1 MKAPG
6 YLSVFLSVQI
16 KALTMAATGNAA
28 RAMPT
33 PSCPAIHS
41 KPPITNG
48 GADSFIKI
56 LINVFAI
63 VVKGA

>member
-1 MKAPG
+1 
-6 YLSVFLSVQI
+6 
-16 KALTMAATGNAA
+16 MAATGNAA

-33 PSCPAIHS
+33 PSCPAIYS

-48 GADSFIKI
+48 GTDSFTKI